1 MSEAYAGMSDQDIIA
16 QQAASMN
23 NKENYQTK
31 DSYQSR
37 DTILSDQSNVN
48 EDSVSQFPGAEVSI
62 GRTGQ
67 TGGGTNAQN
76 IPPEEGGLNSS
87 QTQGESS
94 DRFEGVGG
102 PEDKKRQALANNP
115 GGFDAKPRGIDQSY
129 DRSKNETIPITTGQE
144 LQPGQ
149 GLAAD
154 QAGQGNRADQFG
166 NDY

>member
-1 MSEAYAGMSDQDIIA
+1 MSESYAGMSDQDIIA

-23 NKENYQTK
+23 SKENYQTK
-31 DSYQSR
+31 DAYQQR
-37 DTILSDQSNVN
+37 ETVLSEQSNVN
-48 EDSVSQFPGAEVSI
+48 EDAVSDFPGAEVTI

-76 IPPEEGGLNSS
+76 IPPEEGGLDRS
-87 QTQGESS
+87 QAQGESS
-94 DRFEGVGG
+94 ERFEGFGG

-115 GGFDAKPRGIDQSY
+115 GGFDADPRGIDQSR

-149 GLAAD
+149 GLDAD
-154 QAGQGNRADQFG
+154 QAGQGNRADRFG
-166 NDY
+166 NDA